1 MMLEHKKIC
10 RMIASLEK
18 YIDQP
23 LEMIIC
29 GGAAA
34 ILAHK
39 MKRNTADVDLVF
51 LSYHPPD
58 IERIKAEIADEF
70 GVGAG
75 WLNEG
80 AKGYADYLPDDFRKR
95 LIRINLR
102 TKLITAWAI
111 GRVDLIVM
119 KLASFRPEDLEDI
132 DSLGIRKEDVKIIR
146 RAIQKVSS
154 FDKKAALRMK
164 LFLEERGL

>member
-1 MMLEHKKIC
+1 MLEQRKIC
-10 RMIASLEK
+10 KMIVSLEK

-23 LEMIIC
+23 LKMIIC

-39 MKRNTADVDLVF
+39 MRRNTADVDLVF

-58 IERIKAEIADEF
+58 FERAKAEIADEF
-70 GVGAG
+70 GVDVN

-80 AKGYADYLPDDFRKR
+80 AKGYADYLPGDFRKR
-95 LIRINLR
+95 LIRINLKS
-102 TKLITAWAI
+102 KLITAWAI
-111 GRVDLIVM
+111 GKVDLIVM

-132 DSLGIRKEDVKIIR
+132 DSLGIKKEDVKIIKQ
-146 RAIQKVSS
+146 AIRKISS
-154 FDKKAALRMK
+154 FDKKTALRMK
-164 LFLEERGL
+164 LFLEESSL